1 MEYQEKVER
10 LKRYR
15 MLDAKIA
22 NLTEELQV
30 WQARATKITA
40 SFSSEPKAS
49 GSGDKLQKCVDKI
62 CEIQSEIT
70 QEMVSLKERKKEIE
84 EAIKMLKEK
93 SEEDILWYRYIKGM
107 TFEEIAV
114 QMNYSW
120 RQVYRKH
127 RISVEKLK
135 MS

>member
-1 MEYQEKVER
+1 MTYEQKVEW
-10 LKRYR
+10 LKSYQAHDR
-15 MLDAKIA
+15 KIEI
-22 NLTEELQV
+22 LTEELSR
-30 WQARATKITA
+30 WNARATKITA
-40 SFSSEPKAS
+40 GFSSEPKAS
-49 GSGDKLQKCVDKI
+49 GSGDKLQKCVEKI